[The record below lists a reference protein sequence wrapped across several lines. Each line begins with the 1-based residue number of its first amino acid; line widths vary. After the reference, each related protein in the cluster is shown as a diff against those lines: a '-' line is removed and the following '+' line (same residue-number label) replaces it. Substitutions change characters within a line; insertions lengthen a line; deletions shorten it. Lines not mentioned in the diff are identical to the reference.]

1 MLLYA
6 DDIGLFASS
15 PLDVNRK
22 LEVLDKYCQENSL
35 HLNTEDNKS
44 IGFSTGAE
52 EKKTQDTIYNCV
64 RLKYEK
70 YYVYLEIPFSNTGI
84 FKDASEYFIRTAM
97 LDAAN
102 VNKILPR
109 SNSEPRHKT
118 NQLWKLYY
126 CTEKR

>member
-44 IGFSTGAE
+44 IGFLQGQ
-52 EKKTQDTIYNCV
+52 KRRKPRILFTIA
-64 RLKYEK
+64 L
-70 YYVYLEIPFSNTGI
+70 G
-84 FKDASEYFIRTAM
+84 
-97 LDAAN
+97 
-102 VNKILPR
+102 
-109 SNSEPRHKT
+109 
-118 NQLWKLYY
+118 
-126 CTEKR
+126 